1 MAFRLNRKAIAQMQ
15 GIGII
20 VILLGVG
27 LAGVGYYYQLE
38 MRRPPTAPR
47 KQTVAVNPTES
58 KYRLTAPFDLP

>member
-1 MAFRLNRKAIAQMQ
+1 MQ